1 MKSHIAHYQEVTSKF
16 IIMLL
21 VVLIIQL
28 HIVTTEAQD
37 YAIVKISI
45 AYPDS
50 EPASNI
56 LVVLSYYDLDKCPYC
71 IIGKNTTDTNG
82 STEIIVS
89 QKYIGREIY
98 VNAFLP
104 IYNIPLLKSYPLT
117 INSTGHVEVPLITL
131 DTKPEYSTIMLNV
144 SDEYAN
150 PLNVLVKLFYG
161 NKLIYEG
168 YTNNTSL
175 SINMTSKG
183 VPIVSSNWLQQQD
196 ADPFYKVVVQYNSTV
211 TEKLVEAP
219 SVTHII
225 IDRYPPAITSINAL
239 VRYYTKINYVS
250 VAVIVHVTD
259 GLNTNYTT
267 VFSKLTYNTRSII
280 LRVEEEK
287 IVNKTKIVKLSYSF
301 IDFGGVFKSCIQAN
315 DVHIRVTVND
325 YGGHIVE
332 ETIAPVI
339 EFDNEITSITTTTS
353 LHSTQTFADI
363 NTGGNTSTTTT
374 TCPSSGFT
382 SFNGNASFIPPNQ
395 GSIVEEE
402 NGSNKIVLGVVFTVL
417 GATTFALE
425 YYRRRIQDTYQ

>member
-1 MKSHIAHYQEVTSKF
+1 MKSRTAFYQEVTSKF

-28 HIVTTEAQD
+28 HIETTEAQD

-45 AYPDS
+45 VYPDS

-56 LVVLSYYDLDKCPYC
+56 LVVLSYDVLDRCPYC

-82 STEIIVS
+82 STEIIVP

-98 VNAFLP
+98 VNVFLP

-117 INSTGHVEVPLITL
+117 INSTGHVEVPMITL
-131 DTKPEYSTIMLNV
+131 DTKPEYSAIMLSV

-150 PLNVLVKLFYG
+150 PLNALVKLFYG
-161 NKLIYEG
+161 NELIYEG

-175 SINMTSKG
+175 SINMTLKG
-183 VPIVSSNWLQQQD
+183 IPIVSSDWLQQQD
-196 ADPFYKVVVQYNSTV
+196 ADPFYKVVAQYNGAV
-211 TEKLVEAP
+211 TEKLVKAP
-219 SVTHII
+219 SITHII
-225 IDRYPPAITSINAL
+225 IDRHPPAITSIDAL
-239 VRYYTKINYVS
+239 VKYYTKINYVS
-250 VAVIVHVTD
+250 IVVIVHVTD

-267 VFSKLTYNTRSII
+267 VSSKLTYNTRSII

-287 IVNKTKIVKLSYSF
+287 IVNRTKIVKLSYSF

-315 DVHIRVTVND
+315 NVYIHVTVND
-325 YGGHIVE
+325 HGGHIVE

-339 EFDNEITSITTTTS
+339 EFDNEITSVTTTTS
-353 LHSTQTFADI
+353 PQFTQTFTSN
-363 NTGGNTSTTTT
+363 NTGSNTGTITTTY
-374 TCPSSGFT
+374 PSPGFT
-382 SFNGNASFIPPNQ
+382 SFNGNASFMPPNQ

-402 NGSNKIVLGVVFTVL
+402 DEYNKILLGVVFTVL
-417 GATTFALE
+417 GTTTFALE